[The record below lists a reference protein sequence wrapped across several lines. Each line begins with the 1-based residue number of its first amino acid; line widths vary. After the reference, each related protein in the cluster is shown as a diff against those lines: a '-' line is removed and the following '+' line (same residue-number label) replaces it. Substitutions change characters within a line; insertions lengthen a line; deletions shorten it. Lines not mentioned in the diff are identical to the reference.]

1 MCSGGYA
8 KAFTGNRETA
18 SYVHM
23 SVALYSGA
31 CVYIQYRV
39 RLFRGTY
46 VVGSLL
52 YLFRG
57 GRLYQESSFMN
68 VIKENYISPAL
79 VFSLLPLAVS
89 LKHVDKRRT
98 AASIEENLPSSS
110 GSFRY
115 GLA

>member
-1 MCSGGYA
+1 
-8 KAFTGNRETA
+8 
-18 SYVHM
+18 
-23 SVALYSGA
+23 
-31 CVYIQYRV
+31 
-39 RLFRGTY
+39 
-46 VVGSLL
+46 
-52 YLFRG
+52 
-57 GRLYQESSFMN
+57 MN